1 VNPFIRFA
9 ARWSSATPA
18 DAAAPALRGDALP
31 PGTVLGGVTLVRPIG
46 RGATAVVYGGL
57 DNPTQTPRAVKV
69 WSPQAGTDADDASR
83 QRFLQEAQHA
93 AGLEHPGIVRIF
105 GGGSQTGLAFIVMEL
120 ITGSTLA
127 RYADAAHRLPEPL
140 VLEIAAQ
147 LAEALAHAHRQGVVH
162 RDVKPSNALF
172 DPATRRVALTDFGL
186 ARAPDAQASRSGVF
200 MGSPVYMAPELLA
213 GQPPD
218 ARSDLYAL
226 GVLTYELLAGR
237 PPFEATSMGALLRA
251 VAQSLPAPLAAL
263 RGDGLPAAAAEPL
276 DRLLAPLLAKAPAQ
290 RPSNGDDWAAT
301 ARQTAQWLMSA
312 ANATNAPRTE
322 KM

>member
-1 VNPFIRFA
+1 MSAFDRFT
-9 ARWSSATPA
+9 ARWLPAKPA
-18 DAAAPALRGDALP
+18 DAAAPALRADALP
-31 PGTVLGGVTLVRPIG
+31 PGTALGGVTLVRPIG

-57 DNPTQTPRAVKV
+57 DDATQTPRAVKV
-69 WSPQAGTDADDASR
+69 WSPQPGADPDDDASR

-93 AGLEHPGIVRIF
+93 CRLEHPAIVRVF
-105 GGGSQTGLAFIVMEL
+105 GGGSQAGLAFIVMEL
-120 ITGSTLA
+120 IAGSTLA
-127 RYADAAHRLPEPL
+127 RYTGAEHRLPEPL
-140 VLEIAAQ
+140 ALEIAAQ
-147 LAEALAHAHRQGVVH
+147 LGEALAHAHRQGVVH
-162 RDVKPSNALF
+162 RDVKPANALF

-237 PPFEATSMGALLRA
+237 PPFEAASMGALLRA
-251 VAQSLPAPLAAL
+251 VAQSLPAPLAV
-263 RGDGLPAAAAEPL
+263 EPL

-290 RPSNGDDWAAT
+290 RPSDGDAWAAM
-301 ARQTAQWLMSA
+301 ARQTAQWLMSE
-312 ANATNAPRTE
+312 ANTTNRR
-322 KM
+322 